1 MIPGRNERIKADLIL
16 LLVAVV
22 WGSSFAAQRV
32 AAANM
37 SPFTFNGL
45 RYILGALALLPIAWR
60 SKLQLSPRQDRKS
73 WAGTLLVGL
82 VLFGGAAFQ
91 QLGLQFTTAGN
102 AGFITGLYVV
112 LVPLVLAV
120 GLRRRPPAVILAAS
134 LLAAVGLLLLSTG
147 GQVRLSPGD
156 GLELL
161 GAGMW
166 TGHVF
171 LIAWLVKRVDV
182 LQVSI
187 FQSLVTGLIN
197 LALELLTART
207 PFAGIATAWWT
218 VVYTGLFSVALG
230 YTLQA
235 YGQKYAP
242 PTDAA
247 ILLSGE
253 AVFAALF
260 GWLTLGEALA
270 PSQLLG
276 CGLMLLGMILAQFG
290 SLTKSPSL
298 PLTDGF

>member
-1 MIPGRNERIKADLIL
+1 MFPGRNQRLKADLIL
-16 LLVAVV
+16 LLVALV
-22 WGSSFAAQRV
+22 WGSAFAAQRV

-37 SPFTFNGL
+37 SSFTFNSL
-45 RYILGALALLPIAWR
+45 RYLLGALALLPIAMR
-60 SKLQLSPRQDRKS
+60 AKLRLSPLQDRKS

-91 QLGLQFTTAGN
+91 QLGLQYTTAGN

-120 GLRRRPPAVILAAS
+120 GLRRRPPAVILVAS
-134 LLAAVGLLLLSTG
+134 LLAAAGLFLLSTG
-147 GQVRLSPGD
+147 GRVRFSPGD
-156 GLELL
+156 GLELV
-161 GAGMW
+161 GASLW
-166 TGHVF
+166 TVHVL

-182 LQVSI
+182 LQISI
-187 FQSLVTGLIN
+187 AQSLVCGLIN

-207 PFAGIATAWWT
+207 LFAGIGAAWWT
-218 VVYTGLFSVALG
+218 VAYTGLFSVALG

-242 PTDAA
+242 PADAA

-260 GWLTLGEALA
+260 GWLLLGEALTA
-270 PSQLLG
+270 LQLLG
-276 CGLMLLGMILAQFG
+276 SALMLSGMILAQF
-290 SLTKSPSL
+290 SYYT
-298 PLTDGF
+298 